1 MKRSLPLLL
10 AAAAAAWAPAPLAAQ
25 SFSDFEA
32 VGRLTDAR
40 KEARPL
46 RVDQHTLEPRVQLK
60 LLGVTTP
67 HVFGAVGGGYTD
79 NLLHAD
85 ADEPGE
91 AIEREAFGRAEAGVR
106 FDTEL
111 GDHRL
116 ELGYRA
122 RATEYQGGRYDR
134 REQEAEGR
142 LDLYW
147 NAVEVHTDL
156 AWRRRAYPRQL
167 QLRGLIR
174 ADELVA
180 RTWGQAVVGSFG
192 VRLGGHYTRTE
203 YLEDELE
210 FFDTGAGGFDA
221 QFQVELR
228 PDLRVVLEYNWSLI
242 AYRED
247 VLDDYQMHQVRAG
260 LDGEVSPKLHGSIKV
275 GIAAQTVDDDA
286 STGDDREYL
295 GFVTE
300 GAVRWQ
306 PLAFTALVFSYTRR
320 VEPSTSSNFLLT
332 DALRFAVTQDLFDE
346 KLSLEA
352 AVGYAHSVVRPG
364 EHINRIDADLRAVY
378 QLQDWLSVAGSY
390 GFTNFESGF
399 FASDYSAHTVY
410 FSVGFGL

>member
-10 AAAAAAWAPAPLAAQ
+10 AAAAAASAPSPLAAQ

-40 KEARPL
+40 KEPRPL
-46 RVDQHTLEPRVQLK
+46 RVGGHTLEPRLQLK

-67 HVFGAVGGGYTD
+67 HVFGALGGGYTD

-85 ADEPGE
+85 ADEPGA
-91 AIEREAFGRAEAGVR
+91 AIEREPYARAEAGVR

-122 RATEYQGGRYDR
+122 RATDYQGGRYDR
-134 REQEAEGR
+134 AEQEAEGR

-156 AWRRRAYPRQL
+156 GWRRRAYPRQL
-167 QLRGLIR
+167 QLRGLVR
-174 ADELVA
+174 ADELAA
-180 RTWGQAVVGSFG
+180 RTWGQVAFGAFG
-192 VRLGGHYTRTE
+192 VRLGGHYTRTTF
-203 YLEDELE
+203 LEDELE
-210 FFDTGAGGFDA
+210 FFDADAGGLDA
-221 QFQVELR
+221 QFQLELR
-228 PDLRVVLEYNWSLI
+228 PNLRVVLEYNWSLI

-260 LDGEVSPKLHGSIKV
+260 VDGEVSPKLHGSIKV
-275 GIAAQTVDDDA
+275 GLAAQTVDEDA
-286 STGDDREYL
+286 ATGDDREYL

-306 PLAFTALVFSYTRR
+306 PLAFTSLTFSYTRR
-320 VEPSTSSNFLLT
+320 VEPSTSSNYLLT
-332 DALRFAVTQDLFDE
+332 DALRFAVTQGLFDE
-346 KLSLEA
+346 KLTLEA

-364 EHINRIDADLRAVY
+364 EHLNRFTAELSAVY
-378 QLQDWLSVAGSY
+378 QLQDWLSLAGSY
-390 GFTNFESGF
+390 GFTNFESGSP
-399 FASDYSAHTVY
+399 ASDYSAHTVQ